1 MDPPLVLASASPRR
15 AALLAQLG
23 LSFEVLRTDVD
34 EDGVGRGLKPRAL
47 AAARAVAKA
56 EAGLALRPAAL
67 VLGADTLVV
76 AGRRIL
82 GKPRDEA
89 EALEMLGM
97 LSGRSHTV
105 WTAVALL
112 RRGDRAVAVEYARV
126 MFRPLDA
133 EEMRGYAS
141 LPEARDKAGAYA
153 IQGRAA
159 GFVRRI
165 EGEYTTIVGLP
176 LGRLSVML
184 RRLTAGREG

>member
-112 RRGDRAVAVEYARV
+112 GRGDRAVAVEYARV